1 MRTYLTALALVC
13 ALASV
18 AIADGKHHRF
28 VGIHPVP
35 KGHGG
40 GLCHIEAHHVHLYA
54 PVDVKVQY
62 RVHDGWHHFVG
73 DPVAYGWEG
82 PKHSYYGHHPIEI
95 HAVVGDDHED
105 TAYCYLEGPHYHAWA
120 PPPGVQ
126 LELRGGAYWYVGD
139 FPEAYATGRATYDPI
154 DVVYQPI
161 RYQRPAVTVEV
172 APPNWYG
179 VAVVAAPPPVV
190 VRRPP
195 PVRAGVEVVVPAPS
209 VRVEIAVPT
218 VSIGIGAGVVVQG
231 GHRHK
236 HKRKHKHHGRKRG
249 HDRDDDDD

>member
-172 APPNWYG
+172 AP
-179 VAVVAAPPPVV
+179 AEL
-190 VRRPP
+190 VRRGRGRRAAAGRGASTAAGARRGRGG
-195 PVRAGVEVVVPAPS
+195 RAGAQRP
-209 VRVEIAVPT
+209 RRDR
-218 VSIGIGAGVVVQG
+218 GADGF
-231 GHRHK
+231 
-236 HKRKHKHHGRKRG
+236 
-249 HDRDDDDD
+249 DRDRRRGRGPGRPSAQAQAQAQAPRAQARPRPR

>member
-120 PPPGVQ
+120 PPPDRRRPAKLVSGAATTGAAIRGSLPTTWHCRQ
-126 LELRGGAYWYVGD
+126 LALASWLIGGACLPAIAMPRSWHTRQVGT
-139 FPEAYATGRATYDPI
+139 A
-154 DVVYQPI
+154 
-161 RYQRPAVTVEV
+161 
-172 APPNWYG
+172 
-179 VAVVAAPPPVV
+179 
-190 VRRPP
+190 
-195 PVRAGVEVVVPAPS
+195 S
-209 VRVEIAVPT
+209 
-218 VSIGIGAGVVVQG
+218 
-231 GHRHK
+231 
-236 HKRKHKHHGRKRG
+236 
-249 HDRDDDDD
+249 